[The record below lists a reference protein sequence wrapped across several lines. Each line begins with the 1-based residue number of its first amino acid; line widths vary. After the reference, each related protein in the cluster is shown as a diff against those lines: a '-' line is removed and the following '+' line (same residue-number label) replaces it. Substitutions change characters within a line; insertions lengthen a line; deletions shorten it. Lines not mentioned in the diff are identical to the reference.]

1 MCTYHV
7 YLGGQRTSL
16 CVCVHAHKNV
26 YTVQHECGSQKTASK
41 GWTLLLVEFWG
52 SNLSLLDLLA
62 STFKWLNHLTGL
74 FLLLN
79 LHNRKP

>member
-1 MCTYHV
+1 MWK
-7 YLGGQRTSL
+7 S
-16 CVCVHAHKNV
+16 
-26 YTVQHECGSQKTASK
+26 ETASK
-41 GWTLLLVEFWG
+41 GWTLLLGEFWG

-79 LHNRKP
+79 LHKRKP